1 MGPIADL
8 NLTMQQLDDTLDTVE
23 VLIRDL
29 PISELNKRALSGRI
43 CDLWAL
49 VESIVEMELSVDNAR

>member
-1 MGPIADL
+1 
-8 NLTMQQLDDTLDTVE
+8 MQQLDDTLDTVE